1 MTIAKQAV
9 PLLLLAL
16 TLPASAQTPPPPDTD
31 PAKIEAGLY
40 AVEPSHTRV
49 LFAVSHMG
57 FTNYYGQFTGASG
70 SLTID
75 PKKVSKSEFDI
86 VVPSATVSTTNEK
99 LDGELKDDKWLDV
112 AKYPAIEFKSV
123 SVKTTGADTADV
135 TGNLTLHGVTKPV
148 TLKATFNAG
157 GINPLDK
164 RYTIGFQ
171 LSGTIKRSDFG
182 VTTYVPLIGDSVD
195 LIIAA
200 AFEKQG

>member
-1 MTIAKQAV
+1 MTLAKLAV
-9 PLLLLAL
+9 PAVILSLS
-16 TLPASAQTPPPPDTD
+16 LPAAAQTPADTD

-49 LFAVSHMG
+49 MFAVSHMG
-57 FTNYYGQFTGASG
+57 FTNYYGQFTGATG

-75 PKKVSKSEFDI
+75 PKKPAKSEFDI
-86 VVPSATVSTTNEK
+86 VVPSATISTTNEK

-112 AKYPAIEFKSV
+112 AKYPSIEFKSL
-123 SVKTTGADTADV
+123 SVKTTGVDTADV

-148 TLKATFNAG
+148 TLKVTFNAG